1 MATEKP
7 ITMESDTFAAMKQ
20 DMTVSLNRLLKNM
33 QEYGSDK
40 AALTVKLTVTLED
53 QELDNGEQGTVPK
66 FEHKV
71 SSTVQIKDET
81 EGELDGNYIL
91 EDGGVYTV
99 SGTVYGNIIGRGDIG
114 LKIANGTIINGRVDL
129 QRKISKVTRKYPSN
143 PRIWIDYTC
152 HATINNPDTVAL
164 QAGSYG
170 PTFIEYCGTLTVN
183 GNVSGNIQLTDGG
196 TTLIV
201 NGNMTDGF
209 AYLNKETWLR
219 LKGTIGDGVRI
230 KAEYD
235 QDGNEAYIT
244 NSYQV
249 DDNYMVFYGGDDPW

>member
-1 MATEKP
+1 MLHFKGTIMNILKACLIAYLLPVCVTIHAKED
-7 ITMESDTFAAMKQ
+7 IIRTD
-20 DMTVSLNRLLKNM
+20 VSP
-33 QEYGSDK
+33 QTHV
-40 AALTVKLTVTLED
+40 A
-53 QELDNGEQGTVPK
+53 
-66 FEHKV
+66 
-71 SSTVQIKDET
+71 KDEQ
-81 EGELDGNYIL
+81 GNYIL

-249 DDNYMVFYGGDDPW
+249 DDNYLVFYGGDDPW

>member
-20 DMTVSLNRLLKNM
+20 DITVSLNRLLKNM

-91 EDGGVYTV
+91 EDDGHGGHV
-99 SGTVYGNIIGRGDIG
+99 
-114 LKIANGTIINGRVDL
+114 LKPLSQQMEMFEEPV
-129 QRKISKVTRKYPSN
+129 
-143 PRIWIDYTC
+143 
-152 HATINNPDTVAL
+152 
-164 QAGSYG
+164 
-170 PTFIEYCGTLTVN
+170 
-183 GNVSGNIQLTDGG
+183 
-196 TTLIV
+196 
-201 NGNMTDGF
+201 
-209 AYLNKETWLR
+209 
-219 LKGTIGDGVRI
+219 
-230 KAEYD
+230 
-235 QDGNEAYIT
+235 
-244 NSYQV
+244 
-249 DDNYMVFYGGDDPW
+249 